1 MAKSITKRSAA
12 QSSTTTTA
20 RRPSKASTQPKARAG
35 TKQSTAIA
43 MLRSPRGTTIDG
55 LMKATGWQQ
64 HSVRGFLAG
73 VVRKRLCLNL
83 DSSLVDGRR
92 VYRVTSGKSQKAI
105 DPSGKMG
112 RRRRP
117 ADRKSI
123 DFLAR
128 DVEHTDGFHRLGNGA
143 LEFVGRLDRQRRE
156 NGGGA

>member
-1 MAKSITKRSAA
+1 MAKPIKKSSIA
-12 QSSTTTTA
+12 QSKK
-20 RRPSKASTQPKARAG
+20 RPKAGRSSKASTTSTARAG
-35 TKQSTAIA
+35 TKQSAAVA

-105 DPSGKMG
+105 AYKQLQS
-112 RRRRP
+112 
-117 ADRKSI
+117 
-123 DFLAR
+123 
-128 DVEHTDGFHRLGNGA
+128 
-143 LEFVGRLDRQRRE
+143 
-156 NGGGA
+156 

>member
-1 MAKSITKRSAA
+1 MTTIKTPAVAAEASPAKVSA
-12 QSSTTTTA
+12 
-20 RRPSKASTQPKARAG
+20 
-35 TKQSTAIA
+35 KQSAAIA

-105 DPSGKMG
+105 AYKQLQS
-112 RRRRP
+112 
-117 ADRKSI
+117 
-123 DFLAR
+123 
-128 DVEHTDGFHRLGNGA
+128 
-143 LEFVGRLDRQRRE
+143 
-156 NGGGA
+156 